1 MRSGVKGRARRSTSF
16 AEPRLLATT
25 LALGSLALGCI
36 VEGEEPPRSP
46 RPAQPL
52 PSRLRVAVCE
62 AVVAAARNGVRPSAL
77 EVALPVDGTE
87 ASVALR
93 FEGAQLPEAH
103 HCADLIPAAA
113 MLPALPPPAARAS
126 TPLQAPTTAPTT
138 AQPVRAEPEPYIP
151 SYPARPSTP
160 LDTRR

>member
-1 MRSGVKGRARRSTSF
+1 MKARALRTTRL

-25 LALGSLALGCI
+25 LALGSLAMGSLAMGCV
-36 VEGEEPPRSP
+36 VEGEEPARSP

-52 PSRLRVAVCE
+52 PSRLRMAVCE
-62 AVVAAARNGVRPSAL
+62 AVVAAAQNGVRPSSL

-93 FEGAQLPEAH
+93 FEGAQLPEAR

-113 MLPALPPPAARAS
+113 MLPAIPPPAARAS
-126 TPLQAPTTAPTT
+126 TPPQAPTT
-138 AQPVRAEPEPYIP
+138 AQPGRAEPAPYIP
-151 SYPARPSTP
+151 SYPAHPSTP